1 MANIGGALSVVT
13 STMSNMTGLGGGA
26 RASTPDKALPRLEG
40 SGRANQSNI
49 AKASPMTQQATINK
63 RRASVQDYEGQL
75 RGLQETIQAVD
86 DPAASPSEKKALKVR
101 ACLGQFPSSPLRAS
115 DPPTPRVAAC

>member
-1 MANIGGALSVVT
+1 
-13 STMSNMTGLGGGA
+13 
-26 RASTPDKALPRLEG
+26 
-40 SGRANQSNI
+40 
-49 AKASPMTQQATINK
+49 MTQKATINK

-101 ACLGQFPSSPLRAS
+101 ACLGQFPASVRA
-115 DPPTPRVAAC
+115 D

>member
-1 MANIGGALSVVT
+1 MAHIGGALSVVT

-49 AKASPMTQQATINK
+49 AKASPMTQKATITK
-63 RRASVQDYEGQL
+63 RRASVQEYAGQL
-75 RGLQETIQAVD
+75 RGLQETIQAVLASIQE

-101 ACLGQFPSSPLRAS
+101 ACLGQFPASLRA
-115 DPPTPRVAAC
+115 D